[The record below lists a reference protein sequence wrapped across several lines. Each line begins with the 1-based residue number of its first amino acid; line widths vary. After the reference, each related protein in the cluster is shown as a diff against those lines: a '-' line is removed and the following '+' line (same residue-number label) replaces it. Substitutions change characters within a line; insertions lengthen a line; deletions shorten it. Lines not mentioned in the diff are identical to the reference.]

1 MSTVKPA
8 AAVLLHRQ
16 DGRVFWVRRG
26 EQLRFAG
33 GFYAFPGGRV
43 DLDDAA
49 VPLINGDHLGPL
61 GAPIV
66 VAAARELFEETG
78 VLAVPKA
85 ERISAAERK
94 QARAGLLDGT
104 LSFAA
109 LLARHGLRVDAGQF
123 LPAGRWVTPPS
134 MPVRFD
140 ARFFLVELPP
150 GEHAEVWP
158 GELADG
164 EWILPA
170 GALARWE
177 SGSALLHPP
186 AWHSLKALASVTSAR
201 EALPLLVDPSRAP
214 WKLPVRE
221 GVVQRIEFQRGVVLV
236 PLRTPTLPPATHT
249 NCLLLG
255 DDALWVVDP
264 GSPYP
269 EEQEILRRTLA
280 TLASEGRHA
289 VGILLTH
296 HHHDHVAGAA
306 TLRDELRL
314 PIAATAETAALLD
327 GLRVDK
333 VLADGDRL
341 DVGPRGWRCLHL
353 PGHTRGHL
361 CLIENESGAVI
372 AGDLIAGTGTVVID
386 PPEGDMKDYLRSL
399 DRLLEQKPGTI
410 YPAHGPV
417 IPTGIPRIETY
428 VQHRLERE
436 RRVVESLA
444 AAPAPATPAQLVP
457 GAYPDISA
465 DLYPLAERSLL
476 AHLIKLVA
484 DGRALERG
492 GLYEATRA

>member
-8 AAVLLHRQ
+8 ASVLLHRQ

-236 PLRTPTLPPATHT
+236 PLRSPTLLEYFLFAKPYFDPHGLIVAADGGKLIGFALAGFGPDASGARLDTANGVIGLIGVIPAYRKQ
-249 NCLLLG
+249 G
-255 DDALWVVDP
+255 VGA
-264 GSPYP
+264 
-269 EEQEILRRTLA
+269 ELA
-280 TLASEGRHA
+280 TR
-289 VGILLTH
+289 
-296 HHHDHVAGAA
+296 
-306 TLRDELRL
+306 
-314 PIAATAETAALLD
+314 AE
-327 GLRVDK
+327 
-333 VLADGDRL
+333 
-341 DVGPRGWRCLHL
+341 
-353 PGHTRGHL
+353 
-361 CLIENESGAVI
+361 
-372 AGDLIAGTGTVVID
+372 
-386 PPEGDMKDYLRSL
+386 DYLRRRGARTLSAGPMEPLNPFTFGLYGGSQSPGFLDSDPTARPFFERRGYRVQETKLVFQRPL
-399 DRLLEQKPGTI
+399 DR
-410 YPAHGPV
+410 
-417 IPTGIPRIETY
+417 
-428 VQHRLERE
+428 
-436 RRVVESLA
+436 
-444 AAPAPATPAQLVP
+444 
-457 GAYPDISA
+457 
-465 DLYPLAERSLL
+465 RSTLC
-476 AHLIKLVA
+476 
-484 DGRALERG
+484 RALFKDPSR
-492 GLYEATRA
+492 